1 MTTLNPS
8 ADEPC
13 LVSIKTACALTS
25 LSRTMLNRYRAEG
38 RFPAAVSLGDKRIA
52 FLKSEVINWI
62 DARVAARGVNDN
74 LKSGSQAA

>member
-1 MTTLNPS
+1 MSSTNPS

-13 LVSIKTACALTS
+13 LVSMKTACAITS

-38 RFPAAVSLGDKRIA
+38 RFPAAVPLGEKRVA

-62 DARVAARGVNDN
+62 NTRVAARGANARN
-74 LKSGSQAA
+74 KEAA